1 MKFDHNNISP
11 LDNRYSSKIEDIRS
25 IFSEYSLLKTR
36 FIIEINWLLFLCEK
50 YPNYFSKISNQSK
63 NKIIKFRDS
72 FNDKSVLEI
81 KKIEKVTNHDV
92 KAVEYYIRNFFKK
105 DSVLKKYINLIHF
118 GLTSEDINSLSYAI
132 MIKDGIQVCEKDLK
146 NLNTSLKKLSS
157 KWSKIPLLSRTHGQA
172 ASPTTIG
179 KEIKVF
185 QTRIEREIKKL
196 NSIAPLAK
204 FSGAVGNYHALDIA
218 ETRINWITFTNKFI
232 KMFNVNQ
239 NPITTQIEP
248 HDWIAELLQSITR
261 INNICIDTSQ
271 DMWIYISNEI
281 FKLKLS
287 NNEVGSSTMPH
298 KVNPIDFENAEG
310 NFGLSNSLNEY
321 FINKLP
327 RSRLQR
333 DLSDSTV
340 LRNIGMSFG
349 YTKIGITSLLNGLQK
364 ISPNKEFI
372 FSELDNNWEVLT
384 EAVQTIMRYEG
395 IDDGYE
401 LLKNLSR
408 GKKLD
413 KDSYKS
419 FVKIR
424 EKMIERDLNSIL
436 YNEENLQKAS
446 TAYISVVNIF
456 TQQINVPF
464 IPNFIAFISIV
475 SLLIN
480 RTEMWGIF
488 IAKFNPTTLETLFG
502 TGPFQLNKYLYEH
515 KIKLDLPEYRLQEL
529 FLPHSSL
536 LDMVI
541 FFGIFGFLLITCFTI
556 YLYLYKKNNL
566 LLKLS
571 CFYLIINFLK
581 SDSILYLNSFLLIAT
596 SFLVLYFYEG
606 SEVEDG

>member
-81 KKIEKVTNHDV
+81 KKIEKVTNHDI
-92 KAVEYYIRNFFKK
+92 KAVEYYITNFFKK

-196 NSIAPLAK
+196 NSIVPLAK

-364 ISPNKEFI
+364 ISPYKEFI
-372 FSELDNNWEVLT
+372 FSVLDNNWEVLT

-419 FVKIR
+419 FV
-424 EKMIERDLNSIL
+424 NSL
-436 YNEENLQKAS
+436 D
-446 TAYISVVNIF
+446 
-456 TQQINVPF
+456 
-464 IPNFIAFISIV
+464 ISIKSKEKLL
-475 SLLIN
+475 SL
-480 RTEMWGIF
+480 TP
-488 IAKFNPTTLETLFG
+488 AKYIGLA
-502 TGPFQLNKYLYEH
+502 K
-515 KIKLDLPEYRLQEL
+515 KI
-529 FLPHSSL
+529 
-536 LDMVI
+536 
-541 FFGIFGFLLITCFTI
+541 
-556 YLYLYKKNNL
+556 
-566 LLKLS
+566 
-571 CFYLIINFLK
+571 
-581 SDSILYLNSFLLIAT
+581 
-596 SFLVLYFYEG
+596 
-606 SEVEDG
+606 

>member
-105 DSVLKKYINLIHF
+105 DTVLKKYIHLIHF

-132 MIKDGIQVCEKDLK
+132 MIKDGIKVCEKDLK

-349 YTKIGITSLLNGLQK
+349 YTKIGMTSLLNGLQK

-395 IDDGYE
+395 IDDAYE

-419 FVKIR
+419 FV
-424 EKMIERDLNSIL
+424 NSL
-436 YNEENLQKAS
+436 D
-446 TAYISVVNIF
+446 ISVK
-456 TQQINVPF
+456 
-464 IPNFIAFISIV
+464 SKEKLL
-475 SLLIN
+475 SL
-480 RTEMWGIF
+480 TP
-488 IAKFNPTTLETLFG
+488 AKYIGLA
-502 TGPFQLNKYLYEH
+502 K
-515 KIKLDLPEYRLQEL
+515 KI
-529 FLPHSSL
+529 
-536 LDMVI
+536 
-541 FFGIFGFLLITCFTI
+541 
-556 YLYLYKKNNL
+556 
-566 LLKLS
+566 
-571 CFYLIINFLK
+571 
-581 SDSILYLNSFLLIAT
+581 
-596 SFLVLYFYEG
+596 
-606 SEVEDG
+606 

>member
-105 DSVLKKYINLIHF
+105 DTVLKKYIHLIHF

-132 MIKDGIQVCEKDLK
+132 MIKDGIKVCEKDLK
-146 NLNTSLKKLSS
+146 NLNTNLKKLSS

-248 HDWIAELLQSITR
+248 HDWIAELLQTTTR
-261 INNICIDTSQ
+261 INNICIDMSQ
-271 DMWIYISNEI
+271 DVWIYISNEI

-349 YTKIGITSLLNGLQK
+349 YTKIGMTSLLNGLQK

-395 IDDGYE
+395 IDDAYE

-419 FVKIR
+419 FV
-424 EKMIERDLNSIL
+424 NSL
-436 YNEENLQKAS
+436 D
-446 TAYISVVNIF
+446 ISVK
-456 TQQINVPF
+456 
-464 IPNFIAFISIV
+464 SKEKLL
-475 SLLIN
+475 SL
-480 RTEMWGIF
+480 TP
-488 IAKFNPTTLETLFG
+488 AKYIGLA
-502 TGPFQLNKYLYEH
+502 K
-515 KIKLDLPEYRLQEL
+515 KI
-529 FLPHSSL
+529 
-536 LDMVI
+536 
-541 FFGIFGFLLITCFTI
+541 
-556 YLYLYKKNNL
+556 
-566 LLKLS
+566 
-571 CFYLIINFLK
+571 
-581 SDSILYLNSFLLIAT
+581 
-596 SFLVLYFYEG
+596 
-606 SEVEDG
+606 

>member
-92 KAVEYYIRNFFKK
+92 KAVEYYIRNFLKK

-146 NLNTSLKKLSS
+146 NLNTSLKKLSL

-196 NSIAPLAK
+196 NSIVPLAK

-232 KMFNVNQ
+232 KMFNINQ

-349 YTKIGITSLLNGLQK
+349 YTKIGMTSLLNGLQK

-419 FVKIR
+419 FV
-424 EKMIERDLNSIL
+424 NSL
-436 YNEENLQKAS
+436 D
-446 TAYISVVNIF
+446 
-456 TQQINVPF
+456 
-464 IPNFIAFISIV
+464 ISIKSKEKLL
-475 SLLIN
+475 SL
-480 RTEMWGIF
+480 TP
-488 IAKFNPTTLETLFG
+488 AKYIGLA
-502 TGPFQLNKYLYEH
+502 K
-515 KIKLDLPEYRLQEL
+515 KI
-529 FLPHSSL
+529 
-536 LDMVI
+536 
-541 FFGIFGFLLITCFTI
+541 
-556 YLYLYKKNNL
+556 
-566 LLKLS
+566 
-571 CFYLIINFLK
+571 
-581 SDSILYLNSFLLIAT
+581 
-596 SFLVLYFYEG
+596 
-606 SEVEDG
+606 

>member
-105 DSVLKKYINLIHF
+105 DTVLKKYIHLIHF

-132 MIKDGIQVCEKDLK
+132 MIKDGLKVCEKDLK

-239 NPITTQIEP
+239 NPITSQIEP
-248 HDWIAELLQSITR
+248 HDWIAELFQTITR
-261 INNICIDTSQ
+261 INNICIDMSQ
-271 DMWIYISNEI
+271 DMWTYISNEI

-395 IDDGYE
+395 IDDAYE

-419 FVKIR
+419 FV
-424 EKMIERDLNSIL
+424 NSL
-436 YNEENLQKAS
+436 D
-446 TAYISVVNIF
+446 ISVK
-456 TQQINVPF
+456 
-464 IPNFIAFISIV
+464 SKEKLL
-475 SLLIN
+475 SL
-480 RTEMWGIF
+480 TP
-488 IAKFNPTTLETLFG
+488 AKYIGLA
-502 TGPFQLNKYLYEH
+502 K
-515 KIKLDLPEYRLQEL
+515 KI
-529 FLPHSSL
+529 
-536 LDMVI
+536 
-541 FFGIFGFLLITCFTI
+541 
-556 YLYLYKKNNL
+556 
-566 LLKLS
+566 
-571 CFYLIINFLK
+571 
-581 SDSILYLNSFLLIAT
+581 
-596 SFLVLYFYEG
+596 
-606 SEVEDG
+606 